1 MKTLLLHPLGYLRHT
16 IVAILLVAL
25 TATSAAAQY
34 PCAMACVKV
43 FGFIRFTIDGTYVF
57 TSCFSL
63 SEMDGSVTTYC
74 IYS

>member
-1 MKTLLLHPLGYLRHT
+1 MKTRLLHPLRYLRHA
-16 IVAILLVAL
+16 IVAILLVTL
-25 TATSAAAQY
+25 TATSASAQY

-43 FGFIRFTIDGTYVF
+43 FGFILFQLDGTYVF

-74 IYS
+74 IYT